1 MQSSSL
7 AQFNPRPAFRLLHI
21 RVTGWVNLQSIRDN
35 VTERDDLQFS
45 QTMPELLEFADWAF
59 GPEGLPKL
67 DILAYGDFSYRDR
80 QPNILMCRS
89 RDLKQITGGT
99 DTTPVSKPYRQL
111 TQKDVR
117 LWEVAQEN
125 LDLLEACPEDYLLHP
140 W

>member
-1 MQSSSL
+1 MKSSSL

-35 VTERDDLQFS
+35 VTDRADLQFS

-59 GPEGLPKL
+59 GPEGLPEL
-67 DILAYGDFSYRDR
+67 DILAYGDFPHRDR

-99 DTTPVSKPYRQL
+99 DITPASKPYRNL
-111 TQKDVR
+111 TKKDVR
-117 LWEVAQEN
+117 LWEVVQDN